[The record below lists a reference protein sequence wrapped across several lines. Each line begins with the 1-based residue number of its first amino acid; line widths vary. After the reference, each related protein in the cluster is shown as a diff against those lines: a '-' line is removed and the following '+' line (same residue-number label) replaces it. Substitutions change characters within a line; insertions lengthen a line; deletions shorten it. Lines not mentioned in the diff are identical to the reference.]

1 MGYTFETNIN
11 PGVNRNI
18 YAKDPSI
25 NDVSTPQQVLEAADE
40 QLKKWREA
48 AKGKEFNHYF
58 NIGVKIS
65 Y

>member
-18 YAKDPSI
+18 YDGAI
-25 NDVSTPQQVLEAADE
+25 DVTGLDDTQILEAANKK
-40 QLKKWREA
+40 LKEWREKA
-48 AKGKEFNHYF
+48 AGKEFNHYF
-58 NIGVKIS
+58 NMGVKIS